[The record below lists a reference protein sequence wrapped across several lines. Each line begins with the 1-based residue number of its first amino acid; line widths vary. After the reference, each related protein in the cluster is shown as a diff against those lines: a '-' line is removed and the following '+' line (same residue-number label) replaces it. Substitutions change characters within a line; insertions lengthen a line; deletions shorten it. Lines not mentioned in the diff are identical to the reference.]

1 MHTLRISLVAF
12 MISALARG
20 SNLASGFAPSYL
32 HFLNLPLHILR
43 HGRHCLPA
51 PFKTWEYTC
60 MWQRRQGAEGG
71 TVDTHPE
78 WSLITPASSSH
89 DTYQG
94 LQIPSCGLLRVRIRR
109 WRSANI
115 QRPREVSFN
124 IELYLFKVKQ
134 ERGASGTCISGLHA
148 PSPPQ
153 TILSF
158 RVGWCPSQT
167 RNTPR
172 SLCQK
177 IWGGQHL
184 SLTLPF
190 SGHAESLGCSGKTWL
205 LRTPVWSRLQ
215 KNASAIRATFEKWI
229 YSIILPSYIMHNDW
243 CRTGEGLAFWSSKH
257 QSFSGWLRY
266 GC

>member
-177 IWGGQHL
+177 IWGRPTPL
-184 SLTLPF
+184 ADSAFLWTCRK
-190 SGHAESLGCSGKTWL
+190 SGL
-205 LRTPVWSRLQ
+205 LREDLITPYTSLIPPSKECFCYSGNIWEVNLFHYLTFIH
-215 KNASAIRATFEKWI
+215 NA
-229 YSIILPSYIMHNDW
+229 
-243 CRTGEGLAFWSSKH
+243 
-257 QSFSGWLRY
+257 
-266 GC
+266 